1 MRPSPSVS
9 RHAPSPRG
17 PPCLLS
23 RFLGTVDPLSVNASA
38 GKIAAAPSQ
47 AMPRAPA
54 AAAPPSATAGA
65 AAAAEK
71 TVPATGLLPVRQFET
86 YVELSDD
93 SDDGDDGDGG
103 GRARRA
109 AAAGP
114 RGGSEVGDGD
124 DVFFDADEGLGVGLG
139 VAGSTD
145 DVEEEVRAEEEDD
158 DEEEGTDWRQS
169 IAQPSSAASSPL
181 GASLARALH
190 FDAPHST
197 TNTTNT
203 TPPPPPPLPRGGSR
217 PGPASPF
224 LRTVTRREGAAAR
237 GSAAEEEHLRRASRR
252 LRGKAELPD
261 LVVAVVEVRFLS

>member
-1 MRPSPSVS
+1 M
-9 RHAPSPRG
+9 
-17 PPCLLS
+17 
-23 RFLGTVDPLSVNASA
+23 
-38 GKIAAAPSQ
+38 
-47 AMPRAPA
+47 
-54 AAAPPSATAGA
+54 A
-65 AAAAEK
+65 AAAAAGK
-71 TVPATGLLPVRQFET
+71 TGPAAGLLPVRQFET

-93 SDDGDDGDGG
+93 SDDGDDGEVS

-145 DVEEEVRAEEEDD
+145 DVEEEDRAEEENDV
-158 DEEEGTDWRQS
+158 EEEGTDWRLS

-190 FDAPHST
+190 FDAPHSNN
-197 TNTTNT
+197 NTTT
-203 TPPPPPPLPRGGSR
+203 TTPPPPLPRGGFR
-217 PGPASPF
+217 AGPASPF

-237 GSAAEEEHLRRASRR
+237 GSAADEEHLRRASRR

>member
-1 MRPSPSVS
+1 LPFI
-9 RHAPSPRG
+9 
-17 PPCLLS
+17 LQ
-23 RFLGTVDPLSVNASA
+23 GTVDPLSVNASA

-47 AMPRAPA
+47 AVPPAPA
-54 AAAPPSATAGA
+54 AAVPPSSSAGAGITTAGTV
-65 AAAAEK
+65 EK
-71 TVPATGLLPVRQFET
+71 TGPAGGLLPVRQFET

-93 SDDGDDGDGG
+93 SDDGDDGEVS

-145 DVEEEVRAEEEDD
+145 DVEEEDRAEEEDD
-158 DEEEGTDWRQS
+158 EEGTDWRQS

-190 FDAPHST
+190 FEAPHSNNN
-197 TNTTNT
+197 NTTNT
-203 TPPPPPPLPRGGSR
+203 PPPPLPRGGSR

-237 GSAAEEEHLRRASRR
+237 GSAADEEHLRRASRR